1 MMKPDQAEGL
11 RKLVQ
16 QNQLIVPNSLHANG
30 QAKTIAVMSGKGG
43 VGKSNL
49 TLNMALSIAK
59 TGKQVLI
66 IDLDFGMGNID
77 ILLGKTSTSSILDV
91 LVRKNPSKRL

>member
-1 MMKPDQAEGL
+1 MKPDQAEGL

-16 QNQLIVPNSLHANG
+16 QSQMITPAPLNASG

-49 TLNMALSIAK
+49 TLNMALSIAS
-59 TGKQVLI
+59 TERRVLV

-91 LVRKNPSKRL
+91 LVRKNPSKQP

>member
-1 MMKPDQAEGL
+1 MKPDQAEGL

-16 QNQLIVPNSLHANG
+16 QSQMITPAPHNVNG

-49 TLNMALSIAK
+49 TLNMALSIAS
-59 TGKQVLI
+59 TGKRVLV

-91 LVRKNPSKRL
+91 LVRKNPSKQL

>member
-1 MMKPDQAEGL
+1 
-11 RKLVQ
+11 
-16 QNQLIVPNSLHANG
+16 
-30 QAKTIAVMSGKGG
+30 MSGKGG

-49 TLNMALSIAK
+49 TLNMALSIAS

-91 LVRKNPSKRL
+91 LVRKILPSGYDKRNGQFVLHFWRKRA

>member
-1 MMKPDQAEGL
+1 MKPDQAEGL

-16 QNQLIVPNSLHANG
+16 QSQIITPSPLNASG

-49 TLNMALSIAK
+49 TLNMALSIAS
-59 TGKQVLI
+59 TERRVLV

-91 LVRKNPSKRL
+91 LVRKKSFKQP

>member
-1 MMKPDQAEGL
+1 MKPDQAEGL

-16 QNQLIVPNSLHANG
+16 QSQIITPSPFNASG

-49 TLNMALSIAK
+49 TLNMALSIA
-59 TGKQVLI
+59 
-66 IDLDFGMGNID
+66 
-77 ILLGKTSTSSILDV
+77 STEKSVSD
-91 LVRKNPSKRL
+91 

>member
-16 QNQLIVPNSLHANG
+16 QNQTITPTPLGISG

-49 TLNMALSIAK
+49 TLNMALSIANA
-59 TGKQVLI
+59 GKRVLV
-66 IDLDFGMGNID
+66 IDLDFWYGEY
-77 ILLGKTSTSSILDV
+77 
-91 LVRKNPSKRL
+91 

>member
-1 MMKPDQAEGL
+1 
-11 RKLVQ
+11 
-16 QNQLIVPNSLHANG
+16 
-30 QAKTIAVMSGKGG
+30 MSGKGG

-49 TLNMALSIAK
+49 TLNMALSIAS
-59 TGKQVLI
+59 TERRVLV

-91 LVRKNPSKRL
+91 LVRKKILPSSHDKRNG